1 MRTVQDLIDDLGRL
15 DGSRFDETVFE
26 LFHRGPRALDRLW
39 AYWESD
45 ASVDTRGRIRASMQ
59 SQWTRLQEVLVDMTP
74 RALGSTGARW
84 AVSMGPA
91 DLLARRAGRC
101 IDQGRLDAAAA
112 IASALAASGADGVE
126 QAVLE
131 ARIAMAV
138 GRPDQAMSRLG
149 GYCQATPTGPSH
161 GAAREWFA
169 RAAQGA
175 GRSAEAFLS
184 RLHLEPDVGA
194 AAEIIMSLADAD
206 DCPGLASCIEHVA
219 RSGDKALWTMLAES
233 AAAALDDAL
242 GVHTGLMTD
251 LLGMGSQIE
260 SMLDTIESVIAD
272 MDSSMPA
279 PAELSMAAELVSLAS
294 DARDILSSARR
305 LHSAVIGVRDDERG
319 RVSETISLF
328 FNAVDPVPRCDHD
341 DPSPAWTWAFR
352 ERPPREALSR
362 ARLTGLMHG
371 ASWRAFWKN
380 GEFVVSVSLPSLPP
394 LPSPS
399 QAPAHLPAPSAS
411 LLPGPSSGLD
421 VPAIER
427 MLKSMPPQEAAESLI
442 HSIRSVQV
450 RHARRLLDEA
460 CRALAEM
467 AGALGPE
474 FDMAS
479 DPGSA
484 LAGIRRAVAKTRAEM
499 EGWSRRFAGALGSSD
514 DAGACAQGSAD
525 EESRSSAG
533 ANHEWRLPDELD
545 CSPEAYQALRT
556 AHLLI
561 AGMGPEQLL
570 PPEQA
575 GLPAFLLQKAVQ
587 IEAERK
593 LGDALA
599 VHRLKPRA
607 LAATRDR
614 GKRRRELDPEFVR
627 NALSR
632 APRGISPDR
641 VRGGLERLT
650 ARILDGS
657 SRPLTG
663 DLFLAGLAL
672 AYLDPL
678 GDPERSAALG
688 SALLAIGEA
697 AATTAAGNAQESRDL
712 VRMEQAGIEA
722 LLAMSPFGGREG
734 R

>member
-1 MRTVQDLIDDLGRL
+1 VRTVQDLIDDLGRL
-15 DGSRFDETVFE
+15 DGSRLDETVFE

-39 AYWESD
+39 AYWESG
-45 ASVDTRGRIRASMQ
+45 ASVDTQSRIRSSMQ
-59 SQWTRLQEVLVDMTP
+59 SQWTRLQEVLVDMAP
-74 RALGSTGARW
+74 RALGSAGARW
-84 AVSMGPA
+84 AISMGPA
-91 DLLARRAGRC
+91 DSLARRAQRC
-101 IDQGRLDAAAA
+101 IDQGRLDTAAA

-131 ARIAMAV
+131 SRIAMAV
-138 GRPDQAMSRLG
+138 GRPDRAMSRLG
-149 GYCQATPTGPSH
+149 GYCQATPPAPSH
-161 GAAREWFA
+161 SAAREWFA

-175 GRSAEAFLS
+175 GRPVEAFLS
-184 RLHLEPDVGA
+184 RLCLEPDVGA

-206 DCPGLASCIEHVA
+206 DRSGLASCIAEVA
-219 RSGDKALWTMLAES
+219 RSGEKAVWTMLAES

-242 GVHTGLMTD
+242 GVQAGLATD

-260 SMLDTIESVIAD
+260 SVLDTIESVIAD
-272 MDSSMPA
+272 MEPSMPA

-294 DARDILSSARR
+294 DARDIVSSARR
-305 LHSAVIGVRDDERG
+305 LQSAVRGVHEDEES

-328 FNAVDPVPRCDHD
+328 FSAADPLPRCDHD
-341 DPSPAWTWAFR
+341 SRSPVWTWVFSK
-352 ERPPREALSR
+352 RPPREAMSH
-362 ARLTGLMHG
+362 ARLTALMHG
-371 ASWRAFWKN
+371 ASWRAFWKD
-380 GEFVVSVSLPSLPP
+380 GEFVVSVSLPS
-394 LPSPS
+394 
-399 QAPAHLPAPSAS
+399 PSAS
-411 LLPGPSSGLD
+411 PLPGSTSGLD
-421 VPAIER
+421 APAIEG
-427 MLKSMPPQEAAESLI
+427 MLKSMPPKEAADTLI
-442 HSIRSVQV
+442 HSIRSAQV
-450 RHARRLLDEA
+450 RHARSLLDRA
-460 CRALAEM
+460 SQALAEM

-474 FDMAS
+474 GDMPS
-479 DPGSA
+479 DPGLA
-484 LAGIRRAVAKTRAEM
+484 LAGIRRAVAQIRAEM
-499 EGWSRRFAGALGSSD
+499 ERWSRHATEASGSSE
-514 DAGACAQGSAD
+514 DADACTHGSAD
-525 EESRSSAG
+525 AEGWPSAA
-533 ANHEWRLPDELD
+533 ANEWRLPDELD

-561 AGMGPEQLL
+561 AGLGPNELL

-587 IEAERK
+587 IEAERR

-614 GKRRRELDPEFVR
+614 GKRRRELDPDFVR
-627 NALSR
+627 NAVSR

-641 VRGGLERLT
+641 VRGGLERLA

-678 GDPERSAALG
+678 GDPEQSAALG

-697 AATTAAGNAQESRDL
+697 AATTAAGNAQGSLDL
-712 VRMEQAGIEA
+712 RRMEQMGIEA
-722 LLAMSPFGGREG
+722 LLAMSPLGDREG

>member
-15 DGSRFDETVFE
+15 DGTRLDETVFE

-45 ASVDTRGRIRASMQ
+45 ATVDVQSRIRASMQ
-59 SQWTRLQEVLVDMTP
+59 SQWMRLQEVLVDMAP

-84 AVSMGPA
+84 AISMGSTES
-91 DLLARRAGRC
+91 LARRAQRC
-101 IDQGRLDAAAA
+101 IDQGRLDTAAA
-112 IASALAASGADGVE
+112 IASALAASAADGVE
-126 QAVLE
+126 RAVLE
-131 ARIAMAV
+131 SRIALAV

-149 GYCQATPTGPSH
+149 GYCRATPPAPSH
-161 GAAREWFA
+161 SAALEWFA
-169 RAAQGA
+169 RAAQDA
-175 GRSAEAFLS
+175 GRPVEAFLS

-194 AAEIIMSLADAD
+194 SAEIIMCLADAD
-206 DCPGLASCIEHVA
+206 DRPGLASCIAEVA

-242 GVHTGLMTD
+242 GVHTGLVTD
-251 LLGMGSQIE
+251 LLGMGGQIE

-272 MDSSMPA
+272 MEASMPT
-279 PAELSMAAELVSLAS
+279 PAELSVARELVSLAS

-305 LHSAVIGVRDDERG
+305 LHSAVRGLTGDEGSCEGSSTSDTMSLLLGV
-319 RVSETISLF
+319 T
-328 FNAVDPVPRCDHD
+328 DPMPRCDHD
-341 DPSPAWTWAFR
+341 SDSSVWTWSFR
-352 ERPPREALSR
+352 GRPPREALSR
-362 ARLTGLMHG
+362 ARLTALMHG

-380 GEFVVSVSLPSLPP
+380 GEFVVSVSLPSLPSSSA
-394 LPSPS
+394 SP
-399 QAPAHLPAPSAS
+399 PPSAS
-411 LLPGPSSGLD
+411 TLPGPTSGLD
-421 VPAIER
+421 ASAIER
-427 MLKSMPPQEAAESLI
+427 ILKSMPPQEAAESLI

-450 RHARRLLDEA
+450 RHARSMLDEA
-460 CRALAEM
+460 CRALAAM

-474 FDMAS
+474 GDMPC

-484 LAGIRRAVAKTRAEM
+484 PAGIGRAVAEIRDQM
-499 EGWSRRFAGALGSSD
+499 ERRSRRLAGASGSSE
-514 DAGACAQGSAD
+514 DADACAHMGADAEGRPRVAAAD
-525 EESRSSAG
+525 EWS
-533 ANHEWRLPDELD
+533 LPEELD

-561 AGMGPEQLL
+561 AGLGPEELL

-587 IEAERK
+587 IEAERR

-614 GKRRRELDPEFVR
+614 GKRRRELDPDFVR
-627 NALSR
+627 NAVSR

-678 GDPERSAALG
+678 GDPKRSVALG
-688 SALLAIGEA
+688 SALLAMGEA
-697 AATTAAGNAQESRDL
+697 AATTAAGNAQGSLDL
-712 VRMEQAGIEA
+712 RRMEQVGIEA

>member
-1 MRTVQDLIDDLGRL
+1 VRTVQDLIDDLGRL
-15 DGSRFDETVFE
+15 DGPRLDETVFE

-39 AYWESD
+39 AYWESG
-45 ASVDTRGRIRASMQ
+45 ASVDTQSKIRASMQ
-59 SQWTRLQEVLVDMTP
+59 SQWPRLQEVLVDMAP

-91 DLLARRAGRC
+91 DSLARRAQRC
-101 IDQGRLDAAAA
+101 IDQDRLDTAAA

-131 ARIAMAV
+131 SRIAMAV

-149 GYCQATPTGPSH
+149 GYCQATPPAPSH
-161 GAAREWFA
+161 SAAREWFA
-169 RAAQGA
+169 RAAQDA
-175 GRSAEAFLS
+175 GRPVEAFLS
-184 RLHLEPDVGA
+184 RLHLEPDAGA
-194 AAEIIMSLADAD
+194 AAEIIMSLADAE
-206 DCPGLASCIEHVA
+206 DCPGLASCIAQVA
-219 RSGDKALWTMLAES
+219 RSGEKALWTLLAES
-233 AAAALDDAL
+233 AAAALDNAL
-242 GVHTGLMTD
+242 GVHADLAID

-260 SMLDTIESVIAD
+260 SVLDTIEGVIAD
-272 MDSSMPA
+272 MEPSMPA

-294 DARDILSSARR
+294 DARDILMSARR
-305 LHSAVIGVRDDERG
+305 LHSAVGGRAGDEG
-319 RVSETISLF
+319 SSGGSSTSDTISLLLG
-328 FNAVDPVPRCDHD
+328 VTDPLPRCDHD
-341 DPSPAWTWAFR
+341 SQNPVWTWAFR
-352 ERPPREALSR
+352 ERPPREVLSR
-362 ARLTGLMHG
+362 ARLTALMHG
-371 ASWRAFWKN
+371 ASWRSFWNN
-380 GEFVVSVSLPSLPP
+380 GEFVVSVSLPSM
-394 LPSPS
+394 PSLS
-399 QAPAHLPAPSAS
+399 
-411 LLPGPSSGLD
+411 PGPTSGLD
-421 VPAIER
+421 APAIER
-427 MLKSMPPQEAAESLI
+427 ILKSMPPQEAAESLI

-450 RHARRLLDEA
+450 RHAWNLLDEA
-460 CRALAEM
+460 CKALAEM
-467 AGALGPE
+467 AGALGAE
-474 FDMAS
+474 GDIAS
-479 DPGSA
+479 DPGLA
-484 LAGIRRAVAKTRAEM
+484 LAGIRRAVGEIRAEM
-499 EGWSRRFAGALGSSD
+499 ERWPLHVTGASGSSG
-514 DAGACAQGSAD
+514 DADACAHGGAD
-525 EESRSSAG
+525 AEARPREA
-533 ANHEWRLPDELD
+533 AADEWRLPDEVD

-561 AGMGPEQLL
+561 AGLGPEELL

-599 VHRLKPRA
+599 MHRLKPRA

-614 GKRRRELDPEFVR
+614 GKRRRELDPDFVR
-627 NALSR
+627 NAVSR

-641 VRGGLERLT
+641 VRGGLERLA

-697 AATTAAGNAQESRDL
+697 AATTEAGRAQGRLDL

>member
-15 DGSRFDETVFE
+15 DGPRFDETVFE

-39 AYWESD
+39 AYWESG
-45 ASVDTRGRIRASMQ
+45 ASVDTQSKIRASMQ
-59 SQWTRLQEVLVDMTP
+59 SQWPRLQEVLVDMAP

-91 DLLARRAGRC
+91 DSLARRAQRC
-101 IDQGRLDAAAA
+101 IDQGRLDTAAA
-112 IASALAASGADGVE
+112 IASALAASSADGVE

-131 ARIAMAV
+131 SRIAMAV

-149 GYCQATPTGPSH
+149 GYCQATPPAPSH
-161 GAAREWFA
+161 SAAREWFA
-169 RAAQGA
+169 RAAQNA
-175 GRSAEAFLS
+175 GRPVEAFLS
-184 RLHLEPDVGA
+184 RLHLEPDAGA
-194 AAEIIMSLADAD
+194 AAEIIMSLVDAE
-206 DCPGLASCIEHVA
+206 DCPGLASCIAHVA
-219 RSGDKALWTMLAES
+219 RSGEKALWTLLAES
-233 AAAALDDAL
+233 AAAALDNAL
-242 GVHTGLMTD
+242 GVHTDLVID

-260 SMLDTIESVIAD
+260 SVLDTIESVIAD
-272 MDSSMPA
+272 MEPSIPA

-294 DARDILSSARR
+294 DARDILMSARR
-305 LHSAVIGVRDDERG
+305 LHSAVRG
-319 RVSETISLF
+319 RAGDEGSSGGSSTSDTISLLLG
-328 FNAVDPVPRCDHD
+328 VTDPMTRCGHD
-341 DPSPAWTWAFR
+341 SQSPVWTWTFR
-352 ERPPREALSR
+352 EPPPRDLLSR
-362 ARLTGLMHG
+362 ARLTALMHG
-371 ASWRAFWKN
+371 ASWRTFWNN
-380 GEFVVSVSLPSLPP
+380 GEFVVSVSLPS
-394 LPSPS
+394 SPS
-399 QAPAHLPAPSAS
+399 TSPPPSAS
-411 LLPGPSSGLD
+411 LLPGPISGLD
-421 VPAIER
+421 APAIER
-427 MLKSMPPQEAAESLI
+427 ILKSMPPQEAAESLI
-442 HSIRSVQV
+442 HSVRSVQV
-450 RHARRLLDEA
+450 RHARNLLDEA
-460 CRALAEM
+460 CKALAEM
-467 AGALGPE
+467 AGALGAE
-474 FDMAS
+474 GDIAS
-479 DPGSA
+479 DPGLA
-484 LAGIRRAVAKTRAEM
+484 LAGIGRAVGKIRSEM
-499 EGWSRRFAGALGSSD
+499 ERRSLHVTGASGSSE
-514 DAGACAQGSAD
+514 DADACAPGGAD
-525 EESRSSAG
+525 AEGRPRAAVADG
-533 ANHEWRLPDELD
+533 WRLPDELD

-561 AGMGPEQLL
+561 AGLGPEESL

-587 IEAERK
+587 IEAERR

-614 GKRRRELDPEFVR
+614 GKRRRELDPDFVR
-627 NALSR
+627 SAVSR
-632 APRGISPDR
+632 APRGISADR
-641 VRGGLERLT
+641 VRGGLERLA

-688 SALLAIGEA
+688 SALLAVSEA
-697 AATTAAGNAQESRDL
+697 AATTEAGSAQGRLDL

>member
-15 DGSRFDETVFE
+15 DGSRLDETVFE

-39 AYWESD
+39 AYWESG
-45 ASVDTRGRIRASMQ
+45 AAVDNQARIRASIQ
-59 SQWTRLQEVLVDMTP
+59 SQWTRLQEVLVDMAP

-84 AVSMGPA
+84 AISMGPA
-91 DLLARRAGRC
+91 DSLARRAQRC
-101 IDQGRLDAAAA
+101 IDQGRLDTAAA

-131 ARIAMAV
+131 SRIAMAV
-138 GRPDQAMSRLG
+138 GRPDRAMSRLG
-149 GYCQATPTGPSH
+149 GYCQAALSAPSH
-161 GAAREWFA
+161 CAAREWFA

-175 GRSAEAFLS
+175 GRPVEAFLS

-206 DCPGLASCIEHVA
+206 DCSGLASCIAETA
-219 RSGDKALWTMLAES
+219 RSGEKALWTMLAES

-242 GVHTGLMTD
+242 GVQTGLATD
-251 LLGMGSQIE
+251 LLGMGGQIG
-260 SMLDTIESVIAD
+260 SVLDTIENVIAD
-272 MDSSMPA
+272 MEPSMPA
-279 PAELSMAAELVSLAS
+279 PAELSMATELVSLAS
-294 DARDILSSARR
+294 DARDILSLARR
-305 LHSAVIGVRDDERG
+305 LQSAVRGMREDEESRI
-319 RVSETISLF
+319 SETISSFLD
-328 FNAVDPVPRCDHD
+328 AADSLPRCDHD
-341 DPSPAWTWAFR
+341 GPSPVWTWAFH
-352 ERPPREALSR
+352 ERPPQEALSL
-362 ARLTGLMHG
+362 ARLTALMHG
-371 ASWRAFWKN
+371 ASWRAFWKD
-380 GEFVVSVSLPSLPP
+380 GEFLVSVSLPSLPSP
-394 LPSPS
+394 PST
-399 QAPAHLPAPSAS
+399 S
-411 LLPGPSSGLD
+411 LLPGSTPGLD
-421 VPAIER
+421 APAIER
-427 MLKSMPPQEAAESLI
+427 MLKSMPPQEAARSLI

-450 RHARRLLDEA
+450 GHARSLLDQA
-460 CRALAEM
+460 SQALAEM

-474 FDMAS
+474 GDVPS
-479 DPGSA
+479 DPGLA
-484 LAGIRRAVAKTRAEM
+484 LAGISRAAAQIRAEM
-499 EGWSRRFAGALGSSD
+499 ERWSRHATGASVPSE
-514 DAGACAQGSAD
+514 DADACAHVSAD
-525 EESRSSAG
+525 AQGRSSSPA
-533 ANHEWRLPDELD
+533 ADEWSLPDELD

-561 AGMGPEQLL
+561 SGLGPEELL

-614 GKRRRELDPEFVR
+614 GKRRRELDPDFVR
-627 NALSR
+627 NAVSR
-632 APRGISPDR
+632 VPRGISPDR
-641 VRGGLERLT
+641 VRGGLERLA

-672 AYLDPL
+672 VYLDPL

-688 SALLAIGEA
+688 SALLVIGEA
-697 AATTAAGNAQESRDL
+697 AATTAAGNAQGSLDL
-712 VRMEQAGIEA
+712 VKMEQMGIEA